1 MTWGTEF
8 TGGLLRINT
17 IWNPQW
23 NERKWGQDLK
33 SWVWRGGRTRQK
45 GKDKRKK
52 EKGKKEKK
60 QKIHLYCFFIFTYIV
75 IISGITY
82 SYRYEL
88 LPRVLSFQ
96 PAKLLLAFVT
106 GQFPVMG
113 TGGKLD
119 YLGFLSCSEGGRS
132 KTFKVRNKDGL
143 SHSQL
148 PKNVSD
154 LHDRCAQGE
163 PSHLAKPP
171 RSLE

>member
-1 MTWGTEF
+1 MKESEDK
-8 TGGLLRINT
+8 
-17 IWNPQW
+17 IWNP
-23 NERKWGQDLK
+23 EFGEEEEQD
-33 SWVWRGGRTRQK
+33 
-45 GKDKRKK
+45 KK
-52 EKGKKEKK
+52 EKKKERKKKK

-106 GQFPVMG
+106 GQFPIMG

-119 YLGFLSCSEGGRS
+119 YLGFLSCSEGGWS

-148 PKNVSD
+148 PKNVLD